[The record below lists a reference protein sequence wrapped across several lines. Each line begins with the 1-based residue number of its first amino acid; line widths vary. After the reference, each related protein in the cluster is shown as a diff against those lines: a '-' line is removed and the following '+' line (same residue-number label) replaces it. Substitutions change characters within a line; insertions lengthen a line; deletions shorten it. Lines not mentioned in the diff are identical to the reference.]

1 MVRGAMGDVD
11 PDGLNENGGMLR
23 VGGGGGGRVVSSLD
37 EHTTRSHFPL
47 RIVG

>member
-11 PDGLNENGGMLR
+11 LDGLNENGGMLR
-23 VGGGGGGRVVSSLD
+23 VGGGGRVVSSLD
-37 EHTTRSHFPL
+37 EHTTRSDFPL